1 MIGSFEP
8 TQEASSDSIICVR
21 GHPVVR
27 PFAVH
32 AFWKRQNETRNRSL
46 TFKNAFPPRETDQ
59 NFLKTPSRG
68 GKWGKFSE
76 KRLPAAGNGKKSQ
89 KNGFLRREGDKI
101 ARKTPSC
108 GGKAVKFAGDRFP
121 AAGKG
126 GVSHTPPERFPTETI
141 SRILIN
147 RIGTGCLKCPPLL
160 SPLRCIWGVSITPYR
175 FRCIRSERNRTVP
188 PERGSSYFCGTYP
201 PDACRNKNGPLRGPT
216 AVYEM
221 KRIDTR

>member
-76 KRLPAAGNGKKSQ
+76 KRLPAAGKGKNRS
-89 KNGFLRREGDKI
+89 KNGFPRREGGKI
-101 ARKTPSC
+101 CWRSVSRH
-108 GGKAVKFAGDRFP
+108 GKWGFFAEKRFPPREEHFQEAAVP
-121 AAGKG
+121 AAGRMRPHRRPSSNFAGSRSCPRRANAHSRPKG
-126 GVSHTPPERFPTETI
+126 
-141 SRILIN
+141 
-147 RIGTGCLKCPPLL
+147 LL
-160 SPLRCIWGVSITPYR
+160 LPAR
-175 FRCIRSERNRTVP
+175 
-188 PERGSSYFCGTYP
+188 
-201 PDACRNKNGPLRGPT
+201 
-216 AVYEM
+216 
-221 KRIDTR
+221 

>member
-46 TFKNAFPPRETDQ
+46 TFKNVFPRRETDQ

-126 GVSHTPPERFPTETI
+126 AYRIRPQDVSNGNDFVHPYKW
-141 SRILIN
+141 N
-147 RIGTGCLKCPPLL
+147 RNRLPQMSAPPLA
-160 SPLRCIWGVSITPYR
+160 
-175 FRCIRSERNRTVP
+175 
-188 PERGSSYFCGTYP
+188 SSMYLG
-201 PDACRNKNGPLRGPT
+201 A
-216 AVYEM
+216 
-221 KRIDTR
+221 

>member
-46 TFKNAFPPRETDQ
+46 TFKNVFPRRETDQ

-89 KNGFLRREGDKI
+89 KNGFLRREKGRI
-101 ARKTPSC
+101 AYALRT
-108 GGKAVKFAGDRFP
+108 FP
-121 AAGKG
+121 M
-126 GVSHTPPERFPTETI
+126 ETI

>member
-8 TQEASSDSIICVR
+8 TQKASSDSIICVR

-27 PFAVH
+27 PFVVH

-89 KNGFLRREGDKI
+89 KNGFPRREMGKI
-101 ARKTPSC
+101 LRKTPSC

-121 AAGKG
+121 ATGNGAFLPKNAFRRGNGVFYRAMFMSQKRTVHDAQHPAAG
-126 GVSHTPPERFPTETI
+126 R
-141 SRILIN
+141 
-147 RIGTGCLKCPPLL
+147 KCRSMSP
-160 SPLRCIWGVSITPYR
+160 SPLILPHPCSI
-175 FRCIRSERNRTVP
+175 
-188 PERGSSYFCGTYP
+188 
-201 PDACRNKNGPLRGPT
+201 
-216 AVYEM
+216 
-221 KRIDTR
+221 